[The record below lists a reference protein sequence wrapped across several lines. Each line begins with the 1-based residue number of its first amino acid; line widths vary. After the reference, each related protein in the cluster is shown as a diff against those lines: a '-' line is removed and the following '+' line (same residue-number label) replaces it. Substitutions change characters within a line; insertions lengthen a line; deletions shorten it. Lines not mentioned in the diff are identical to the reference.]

1 MNIFKLIL
9 ICSSWFSFINTTCR
23 TDEDDIIRYRN
34 YKDCKDRVFDSDE
47 IEDNAYKCC
56 HIEIETE
63 TANVENS
70 VEGCIPLN
78 ETEFNNIRQ
87 LIKFYESQ
95 PNVDDVDID
104 CKSSY
109 IKFSLISL
117 VTFFL

>member
-9 ICSSWFSFINTTCR
+9 ICLFSFIKTTCI
-23 TDEDDIIRYRN
+23 TDDDDPIRYRD

-47 IEDNAYKCC
+47 IENYAYRCC

-78 ETEFNNIRQ
+78 ENQFNNIRQ
-87 LIKFYESQ
+87 LIREYESQ

-109 IKFSLISL
+109 INFSLISL